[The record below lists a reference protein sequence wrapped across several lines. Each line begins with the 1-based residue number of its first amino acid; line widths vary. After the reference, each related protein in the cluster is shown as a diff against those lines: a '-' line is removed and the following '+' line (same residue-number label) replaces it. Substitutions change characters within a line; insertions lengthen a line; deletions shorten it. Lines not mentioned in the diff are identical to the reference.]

1 MAEIKVFCLHCGQ
14 HIQCDDSYRGT
25 QVSCPSCNQ
34 LFLVPQAPRQVS
46 QPPPPPPPPPVAPIP
61 KTSPRQKPDN
71 LAEAKEWEGVVDV
84 PEGWSTKQISAAAS
98 SIPVFPHNNNPA
110 NPTPLQTP
118 VPKKKGVDFFG
129 KIDSR
134 ETALN
139 IINWVACIYLA
150 AIVLN
155 FCIGQIEPTDLTT
168 SIVSAIIYL
177 LLVFFLWK
185 YKSRVASILLAALL
199 AFGTIY
205 LAMSQANIIVVVLN
219 ILQVF
224 ATIRAIEATFKLHGK
239 FSISNPIAPVS
250 VRSSQGLLFQ
260 PCEHCGGQINYPPES
275 AGLLLSCPHCSQKIF
290 LKHQPDSTAAS
301 YSIPATISP
310 RPLSQV
316 ATGKETAKQV
326 VSIIGVI
333 IFLIGIILFF
343 GNKSGWFVT
352 FPFAGGITMTV
363 GGILIGAT
371 NVKGK

>member
-1 MAEIKVFCLHCGQ
+1 MAEIKIFCLHCGQ
-14 HIQCDDSYRGT
+14 HILCDENCRGM
-25 QVSCPSCNQ
+25 QINCPSCNQ
-34 LFLVPQAPRQVS
+34 SFLVPQAPRS
-46 QPPPPPPPPPVAPIP
+46 ATPPPPPSVAPIP
-61 KTSPRQKPDN
+61 KSSPRQKPDKI
-71 LAEAKEWEGVVDV
+71 AETKEWEGVVDV
-84 PEGWSTKQISAAAS
+84 PEGWSTKRTSAAAS
-98 SIPVFPHNNNPA
+98 STPVLPHNNNPA

-155 FCIGQIEPTDLTT
+155 FCIGQIEPADLAT

-185 YKSRVASILLAALL
+185 YKSRVAAILLAALL

-205 LAMSQANIIVVVLN
+205 LAMSQANIVVVVLN
-219 ILQVF
+219 FLQVF

-239 FSISNPIAPVS
+239 FSMANSIAPAS
-250 VRSSQGLLFQ
+250 VRSSQGLLIQ

-290 LKHQPDSTAAS
+290 LKHQPDSATAS
-301 YSIPATISP
+301 HSNPANMPP
-310 RPLSQV
+310 RPLNQI
-316 ATGKETAKQV
+316 ATGKANAKQV

-333 IFLIGIILFF
+333 IFLIGIILFI